1 MTPSEPVIPLYRL
14 RRRRFGALF
23 ALLAWVSLSSCSERY
38 RVGEHVLVEWE
49 TGTGHLYPA
58 YVLERVGE
66 SRFRVHFDGYDSR
79 FDEEVGID
87 RIKGRVEGPV
97 ATPPPPT
104 KVARTVSSSQAPDAG
119 AALAVNPYKEGDRVR
134 VSWRNSVY
142 PAIVLEVTARD
153 RVRVHYEGL
162 ESAWDETVTL
172 DRLVGRR

>member
-1 MTPSEPVIPLYRL
+1 MTRL
-14 RRRRFGALF
+14 ACGAIASRLGRRRVVLLLTFALF
-23 ALLAWVSLSSCSERY
+23 GVAACSQRY

-49 TGTGHLYPA
+49 PGSGQLYPA
-58 YVLERVGE
+58 YVLERVSE
-66 SRFRVHFDGYDSR
+66 SRFRVHFEGYDTR
-79 FDEEVGID
+79 FDEEVSID

-97 ATPPPPT
+97 VLPPPPA
-104 KVARTVSSSQAPDAG
+104 KVARTVSSSKTPDAG
-119 AALAVNPYKEGDRVR
+119 AALAVNPYKAGDRVR